1 VRLLSQIGLEPLED
15 LPPLQIEQAQADR
28 SRRPVCCDGFADRAG
43 SVCGL
48 NFGFGENGWTV
59 IGADAKELQPEA
71 LRSGGEDAFELVQR
85 INLEK
90 SDGRARA
97 QGLAATG
104 DAGVQLCPRRR
115 FVAAWFART
124 PRDEVRDL
132 APVGRGF
139 GRPRLPLA
147 STGFRIG
154 GAGTMRSIDWRRIPE
169 FHRCRRLLP
178 RARLQRRH
186 GPSDARVRASFANG
200 HHETL

>member
-48 NFGFGENGWTV
+48 NFGFGEHGRAV

-71 LRSGGEDAFELVQR
+71 LRSGGENAFELVQR

-104 DAGVQLCPRRR
+104 DVGVQLCPRRR
-115 FVAAWFART
+115 FVAARFACT

-154 GAGTMRSIDWRRIPE
+154 AEPERCDQSIGVEFRSFTAVDGCSPARAFNGVMGRRMR
-169 FHRCRRLLP
+169 
-178 RARLQRRH
+178 
-186 GPSDARVRASFANG
+186 G
-200 HHETL
+200 